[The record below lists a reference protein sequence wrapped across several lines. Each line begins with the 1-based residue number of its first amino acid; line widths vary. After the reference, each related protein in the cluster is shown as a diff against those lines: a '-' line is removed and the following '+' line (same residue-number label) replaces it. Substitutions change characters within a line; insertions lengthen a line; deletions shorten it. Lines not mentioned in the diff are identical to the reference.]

1 VCKIPRGSA
10 KNHITS
16 PTRTLGSITSRT
28 LIRKRNWTN
37 STIILSW
44 LSSPPPTWKTFITNR
59 VPEIQTLTKPR
70 KWFHV
75 ASKENPADIIWRGT
89 SPDQLKDNTL
99 WFNGSKLLLPNNHEW
114 STDGPIRITDI
125 PDKKESIMFSV
136 II

>member
-70 KWFHV
+70 TWFHV

-99 WFNGSKLLLPNNHEW
+99 WFNGSNYCYQ
-114 STDGPIRITDI
+114 T
-125 PDKKESIMFSV
+125 IMSGRLMDQYV
-136 II
+136 SQTSHTKRKHHV

>member
-99 WFNGSKLLLPNNHEW
+99 WFNGSNYCYQ
-114 STDGPIRITDI
+114 T
-125 PDKKESIMFSV
+125 IMSGRLMDQYV
-136 II
+136 SQTSQTKRKHHV